1 MASARPKKKGGEAG
15 RSAARHFS
23 VIVEDLLSQFKVFG
37 EALQGLRENMAVRF
51 DGIDH
56 RFDGV
61 DHRFERIDDRFD
73 GVDHRFE
80 RIDGRF
86 DGIDHRFERIDDRF
100 DGIDHR
106 FERIDDRFDGIDHR
120 FDGIDGRFDGID
132 QEILLLKDAS
142 LTHTRELKEVNH
154 QLREIRTSVDRL
166 AEKVDQKVDRTE
178 VEAIVERALSRP

>member
-37 EALQGLRENMAVRF
+37 EALQGLRENMALRFDEIDRRF
-51 DGIDH
+51 DGID
-56 RFDGV
+56 D
-61 DHRFERIDDRFD
+61 RFER
-73 GVDHRFE
+73 
-80 RIDGRF
+80 
-86 DGIDHRFERIDDRF
+86 
-100 DGIDHR
+100 
-106 FERIDDRFDGIDHR
+106 IDHR
-120 FDGIDGRFDGID
+120 FDGIDDRFERIDHRFDGID

-142 LTHTRELKEVNH
+142 LTHTRELKDVNH

>member
-73 GVDHRFE
+73 G
-80 RIDGRF
+80 
-86 DGIDHRFERIDDRF
+86 IDHRFERIDDRF

-106 FERIDDRFDGIDHR
+106 FERIDDRFDGIDDR

>member
-37 EALQGLRENMAVRF
+37 EALQGLHENMALRF
-51 DGIDH
+51 DGID
-56 RFDGV
+56 D
-61 DHRFERIDDRFD
+61 RFERID
-73 GVDHRFE
+73 H
-80 RIDGRF
+80 
-86 DGIDHRFERIDDRF
+86 
-100 DGIDHR
+100 
-106 FERIDDRFDGIDHR
+106 RFDGIDHR

>member
-1 MASARPKKKGGEAG
+1 MVSARPKNKRGEAG

-23 VIVEDLLSQFKVFG
+23 VIVEDLLSQFKLFG
-37 EALQGLRENMAVRF
+37 EALQGLRENMALRFDGIDRRF

-56 RFDGV
+56 RL
-61 DHRFERIDDRFD
+61 
-73 GVDHRFE
+73 
-80 RIDGRF
+80 
-86 DGIDHRFERIDDRF
+86 DGIDHWL
-100 DGIDHR
+100 
-106 FERIDDRFDGIDHR
+106 
-120 FDGIDGRFDGID
+120 DGID

>member
-1 MASARPKKKGGEAG
+1 MVSARPKKKGGEAG

-37 EALQGLRENMAVRF
+37 EALQGLRENMALRF
-51 DGIDH
+51 DGID
-56 RFDGV
+56 R
-61 DHRFERIDDRFD
+61 
-73 GVDHRFE
+73 
-80 RIDGRF
+80 RF
-86 DGIDHRFERIDDRF
+86 DGIDRRFG
-100 DGIDHR
+100 GIDR
-106 FERIDDRFDGIDHR
+106 
-120 FDGIDGRFDGID
+120 RFDGID

>member
-37 EALQGLRENMAVRF
+37 EALQGLRENMALRFDEIDRRF
-51 DGIDH
+51 DGID
-56 RFDGV
+56 D
-61 DHRFERIDDRFD
+61 RFERID
-73 GVDHRFE
+73 H
-80 RIDGRF
+80 
-86 DGIDHRFERIDDRF
+86 
-100 DGIDHR
+100 
-106 FERIDDRFDGIDHR
+106 
-120 FDGIDGRFDGID
+120 RFDGID

-142 LTHTRELKEVNH
+142 LTHTRELKDVNH

>member
-1 MASARPKKKGGEAG
+1 MASARPKKKGGEVG

-37 EALQGLRENMAVRF
+37 EALQGLRENMAL
-51 DGIDH
+51 G
-56 RFDGV
+56 
-61 DHRFERIDDRFD
+61 
-73 GVDHRFE
+73 
-80 RIDGRF
+80 
-86 DGIDHRFERIDDRF
+86 
-100 DGIDHR
+100 
-106 FERIDDRFDGIDHR
+106 

-132 QEILLLKDAS
+132 HEILLLKDAS

>member
-23 VIVEDLLSQFKVFG
+23 VIVEDLLSQFKVFC
-37 EALQGLRENMAVRF
+37 EALQGLRENMALRF
-51 DGIDH
+51 DGID
-56 RFDGV
+56 R
-61 DHRFERIDDRFD
+61 
-73 GVDHRFE
+73 
-80 RIDGRF
+80 
-86 DGIDHRFERIDDRF
+86 
-100 DGIDHR
+100 
-106 FERIDDRFDGIDHR
+106 
-120 FDGIDGRFDGID
+120 RFDGID